1 MRKRK
6 SPRPYLQVFAVLL
19 LLMTI
24 PEGVPESIQGTTVAI
39 LAPTWQQ
46 LNHIKKALQ
55 HVSNIKVMDA
65 DGRAILAQ
73 EEIQRLKLENQ
84 LLTNEIQKLKELLQ
98 RELFTRDQI
107 GEFITKET
115 LDSLQPLV
123 QLHQKDL
130 SQIIA
135 LELQSIPAQVI
146 FRSPASWN
154 SSLWINV
161 GKKSNGE
168 LGREVIA
175 KNSPVVIGT
184 SVVGVID
191 YVGNH
196 QSRVRLI
203 TDSGL
208 TPSVRA
214 IRVED
219 GETRYLAKG
228 ELRGST
234 RPLWRGRSPLLKG
247 EGFNYDFPDEEGPAR
262 DLRSG
267 EPIGTTSVDVP
278 KMDIVQTDDLLVT
291 TGMDGVFPPG
301 LQVAKVTHIDILK
314 EGDYYYELEARPSVN
329 NLDDLSLVYVIPP
342 LGYHPEDRPPP
353 VGR

>member
-1 MRKRK
+1 
-6 SPRPYLQVFAVLL
+6 
-19 LLMTI
+19 
-24 PEGVPESIQGTTVAI
+24 
-39 LAPTWQQ
+39 
-46 LNHIKKALQ
+46 
-55 HVSNIKVMDA
+55 MDD

-84 LLTNEIQKLKELLQ
+84 LLTNEVQKLKELLQ
-98 RELFTRDQI
+98 REHFMHDQI
-107 GEFITKET
+107 GEFINRET
-115 LDSLQPLV
+115 RKALQPLV

-130 SQIIA
+130 YQLIA

-161 GKKSNGE
+161 GEKSNGE

-184 SVVGVID
+184 SVVCVID

-214 IRVED
+214 VRVEN
-219 GETRYLAKG
+219 GQARYLAKG

-234 RPLWRGRSPLLKG
+234 QPLWRSRNPLLKG
-247 EGFNYDFPDEEGPAR
+247 VGFNYDFPDEEGPAH
-262 DLRSG
+262 DLRTG
-267 EPIGTTSVDVP
+267 EPLGTSSADIP

-301 LQVAKVTHIDILK
+301 LQVATVSHIDILK

-329 NLDDLSLVYVIPP
+329 NLDDLSIVYVIPP
-342 LGYHPEDRPPP
+342 LGYQPTDRPPP
-353 VGR
+353 IGR